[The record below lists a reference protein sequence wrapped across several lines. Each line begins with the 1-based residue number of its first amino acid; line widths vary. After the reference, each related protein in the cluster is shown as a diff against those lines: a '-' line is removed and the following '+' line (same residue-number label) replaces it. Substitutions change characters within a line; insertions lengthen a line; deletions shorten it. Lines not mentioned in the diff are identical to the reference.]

1 MSLKKDFERELDNLW
16 KRSTRAIRDLVRT
29 RKGRPKEFTKK
40 IRDRSIKAIAD
51 LSTRILVR
59 QGAKEEFKGLVYP
72 QEMTHFSGSWEKRA
86 AKLLQWA
93 KKRFSRPII
102 YSFWR
107 KSRCLYVGKG
117 KSWRRLRHYRDHK
130 YLKESTSIKVF
141 EVKQKST
148 LSKAEC
154 LAVHR
159 FDPKYNKK
167 TPGNQKWGKKC
178 PICQAHDQIRS
189 ELWDLFRLR

>member
-1 MSLKKDFERELDNLW
+1 MKKDFERQLDDLW
-16 KRSTRAIRDLVRT
+16 KRRTRAIRDLVRT
-29 RKGRPKEFTKK
+29 RKGKPKEFTKK
-40 IRDRSIKAIAD
+40 IRDKGIKAIAD
-51 LSTRILVR
+51 LSTRILLR
-59 QGAKEEFKGLVYP
+59 QGAKEEFRELVCP
-72 QEMTHFSGSWEKRA
+72 QRMTHLSGSWEKRA
-86 AKLLQWA
+86 DRLLQWA
-93 KKRFSRPII
+93 KQHFSKPII

-107 KSRCLYVGKG
+107 KSECLYVGKG

-130 YLKESTSIKVF
+130 YLKESTLIKVF
-141 EVKQKST
+141 EVRQKST
-148 LSKAEC
+148 LAKAEC

-189 ELWDLFRLR
+189 ELRALFNLR